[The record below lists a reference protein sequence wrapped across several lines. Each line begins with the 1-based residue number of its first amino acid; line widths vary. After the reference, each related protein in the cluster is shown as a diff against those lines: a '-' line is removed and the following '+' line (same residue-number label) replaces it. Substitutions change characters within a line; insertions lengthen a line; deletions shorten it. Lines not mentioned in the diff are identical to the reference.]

1 MTQYFI
7 CVKKERLK
15 NFLIA
20 VFLDQLFD
28 IYNQMRG
35 SGAKEHF
42 LPQK

>member
-1 MTQYFI
+1 MTQYFN
-7 CVKKERLK
+7 CVKRERRK

-20 VFLDQLFD
+20 VFVDQLFD
-28 IYNQMRG
+28 KYNQMRG